1 MLMHNLTIPSDELV
15 LDDQTTHIQH
25 IPSTPEKPTEKQ
37 TIEDEDIP
45 SINAPVEDE
54 DNTNIAHVIAD
65 NKNVSLKEKPKGLEV
80 CCEHAVIKCK
90 FWSNH
95 LREQCTEWKSMIP
108 NKDARILIPNK

>member
-1 MLMHNLTIPSDELV
+1 MIMLMHNLTIPSDELV

-54 DNTNIAHVIAD
+54 DNTNIAHVIRD
-65 NKNVSLKEKPKGLEV
+65 RTCPSSSV
-80 CCEHAVIKCK
+80 CFTH
-90 FWSNH
+90 F
-95 LREQCTEWKSMIP
+95 
-108 NKDARILIPNK
+108 